1 MADAM
6 PGIGARQS
14 QEWQREVADFLLE
27 VYTPHTPPPLTSSNT
42 DRGATRG
49 PPLKSA
55 RSATTCATRA
65 GLPCNRALGR
75 RGPPLRPPPPPPQC
89 RRRGGALCLRP
100 IAGGANE
107 CVCPPLGPSPPPSLE
122 ARPAGER
129 GGGGWRSWGDDGQL
143 VRVARQAV
151 PAGPRPSV
159 AGGGLA
165 GPWTG
170 LPLAGA
176 SARPWPRVAGFSA
189 RTRALSYFIG
199 DC

>member
-1 MADAM
+1 MLTTPA
-6 PGIGARQS
+6 GGARPRACRTS
-14 QEWQREVADFLLE
+14 GLFIKAVE

-75 RGPPLRPPPPPPQC
+75 RGPPLRPRPLPRNAVGAAGLSASVPSPAAPTSGCVPPSGSAAPSLTRSAA
-89 RRRGGALCLRP
+89 RRRAWR
-100 IAGGANE
+100 
-107 CVCPPLGPSPPPSLE
+107 
-122 ARPAGER
+122 
-129 GGGGWRSWGDDGQL
+129 GGWRSWGDDGQL

-176 SARPWPRVAGFSA
+176 SARPWPRVAGLSA